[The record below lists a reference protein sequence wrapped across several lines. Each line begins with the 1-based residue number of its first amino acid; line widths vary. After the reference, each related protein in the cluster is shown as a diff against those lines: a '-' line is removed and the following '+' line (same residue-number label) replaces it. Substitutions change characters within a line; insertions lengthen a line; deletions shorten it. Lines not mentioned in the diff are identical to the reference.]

1 MLTITERHMR
11 PFQQAARDRFEDEM
25 VIHSQEFAPRLCEV
39 LGEPQL
45 RVAIRHTI
53 DNAARYGFTYRGP
66 VRLCVELMFLCG
78 SAFDTDPQYPSLGRA
93 LHDEGDQMQRAS
105 LIHEGIIEYQE
116 TVAGVG
122 ARNVHAALR
131 RLASFAREP
140 IRFTE
145 ADFAPGMLAALSLIF
160 PEKAAYVGDA
170 NLAELIGEARAEAAT
185 YDFQSVR
192 AQVLLVALKYA
203 FGHGCTDDP
212 LYPWISQ
219 TLTDERIT
227 DPAARAR
234 RLETKAMTWLDHVVA
249 RQENGLP
256 T

>member
-1 MLTITERHMR
+1 
-11 PFQQAARDRFEDEM
+11 
-25 VIHSQEFAPRLCEV
+25 
-39 LGEPQL
+39 
-45 RVAIRHTI
+45 
-53 DNAARYGFTYRGP
+53 
-66 VRLCVELMFLCG
+66 
-78 SAFDTDPQYPSLGRA
+78 
-93 LHDEGDQMQRAS
+93 
-105 LIHEGIIEYQE
+105 
-116 TVAGVG
+116 
-122 ARNVHAALR
+122 
-131 RLASFAREP
+131 
-140 IRFTE
+140 
-145 ADFAPGMLAALSLIF
+145 MLAALSLIF

-219 TLTDERIT
+219 TLTDERIS

-249 RQENGLP
+249 RQQNGLP